1 MEMDSLLLRPRAITS
16 SAPETE
22 AEAPGAMLLPH
33 RAGASPSPAHV
44 LSPSSGGARWLPRLL
59 LLGGAVYAVLMLAWS
74 SQNLSVARTAAD
86 SAASDSNV
94 AALDQMEE
102 AAPQQGGTMDL
113 AAILKAANHPETDTE
128 RESARQQ
135 AQEKLKMEQNNGET
149 VQDAKEENEDATAYE
164 VTPIPTQATIDIPME
179 ATQVREALR
188 LAREAVVATMEAEG
202 SRSSQSAASGSQMS
216 DELKRLQEA
225 EEQARDVLLLPKNEI
240 KPRSLKCLGWRSTGG
255 CSPYGPRQ
263 PEKDLTCTRM
273 VPYGHSGYCEV
284 EDTETGERFRV
295 MRRYCSSS
303 KWDSNFRCSD
313 AANFVNFHYKARE
326 AADNALTPGFTL
338 PNIQENETEG
348 QGQSQ
353 RDGIVMV
360 VYPKL
365 IPSAYATIKSL
376 REVLGCRLPIEIW
389 YRSAEMKADPNAI
402 KPLTA
407 LAADNET
414 STMSFHEITDWHA
427 SGYGAK
433 VFAIYNSYFE
443 RILFL
448 DADNVPS
455 RDPTFLFDSPEFVKN
470 GAVFWPDFWH
480 PGRTIFNIH
489 SQSLLWE
496 LIDMPFI
503 NMFEQESGQILLDR
517 RRHAEPLEL
526 VKFYT
531 FHRPSHFDYM
541 KLVHGDKDLFRLAWL
556 KLGAPFHMIEAP
568 PALAGKVINESF
580 CGLTMVQHDA
590 QGELLFLHRNSHK
603 LMGEPLREEIDYRSR
618 AIARSRKKA
627 EIRQRYRLEGKEIP
641 PWSELDA
648 LVQAEETP
656 APTVEPPEPDGYPDS
671 AVWTHL
677 LSFNNASKQENYY
690 VQTYNADPE
699 FPKSQNCY
707 GERNVSMSE
716 HFYAQEVADLP
727 FAGLET
733 DLRRFAAEA
742 VEIKKT

>member
-1 MEMDSLLLRPRAITS
+1 MEVDSLLRPRANTAN
-16 SAPETE
+16 APEAD
-22 AEAPGAMLLPH
+22 AEAPGTVLLPH
-33 RAGASPSPAHV
+33 RMASSSAHALPPYSV
-44 LSPSSGGARWLPRLL
+44 TRWLPRLL
-59 LLGGAVYAVLMLAWS
+59 LLSGAVYAVAMLIWS
-74 SQNLSVARTAAD
+74 SQNLSVMRAGSD
-86 SAASDSNV
+86 SAASESNV
-94 AALDQMEE
+94 NQVET
-102 AAPQQGGTMDL
+102 QQEGGTMDL
-113 AAILKAANHPETDTE
+113 AAVLKAANHPETDEE
-128 RESARQQ
+128 RKFVREQV
-135 AQEKLKMEQNNGET
+135 QEKLKVQQN
-149 VQDAKEENEDATAYE
+149 KEETKQEEEIPYEATL
-164 VTPIPTQATIDIPME
+164 IPTQAAIDIPME
-179 ATQVREALR
+179 ASQVREALR
-188 LAREAVVATMEAEG
+188 LAREAVVVKMEAEG
-202 SRSSQSAASGSQMS
+202 SVSAQFEASGSQIS
-216 DELKRLQEA
+216 EEERRRQEA
-225 EEQARDVLLLPKNEI
+225 EEQAQDVLLLPKNETKQRKI
-240 KPRSLKCLGWRSTGG
+240 KCLGWKATGG

-263 PEKDLTCTRM
+263 PENDFTCTKL

-284 EDTETGERFRV
+284 EDADTGERFRV

-303 KWDSNFRCSD
+303 KWDTSFRCSE

-326 AADNALTPGFTL
+326 AADNALAPGFML
-338 PNIQENETEG
+338 PNIENKTGEVNGSE
-348 QGQSQ
+348 
-353 RDGIVMV
+353 GIVMV

-365 IPSAYATIKSL
+365 IPSAYATIKTL
-376 REVLGCRLPIEIW
+376 REVLKCRLPIEIW
-389 YRSAEMKADPNAI
+389 YRSAEMNADPNAM

-414 STMSFHEITDWHA
+414 SAMSFHEITDWHA

-455 RDPTFLFDSPEFVKN
+455 RDPTFLFSSDEFMEN

-496 LIDMPFI
+496 LVDMPFI
-503 NMFEQESGQILLDR
+503 NMFEQESGQILIDR
-517 RRHAEPLEL
+517 RRHAEALEL

-531 FHRPSHFDYM
+531 FHRPSHFDLM

-556 KLGAPFHMIEAP
+556 KLGAPFHMIQAA
-568 PALAGKVINESF
+568 PALAGKTINESF

-590 QGELLFLHRNSHK
+590 QGEVLFLHRNSHK
-603 LMGEPLREEIDYRSR
+603 LMGEPLREEVDYRSR

-627 EIRQRYRLEGKEIP
+627 EIRQRYRHEGKEIP

-671 AVWTHL
+671 VVWTHL
-677 LSFNNASKQENYY
+677 LSFKNTSKQENYY

-707 GERNVSMSE
+707 GERNVSKSE

-733 DLRRFAAEA
+733 DLRRFAVEA
-742 VEIKKT
+742 VTIKKA